1 MARSRAWLA
10 TVGLGGLI
18 AACGNG
24 DDDVSRATP
33 APVVASAEPTA
44 TEPSTTEAAVLSEPT
59 PAPSVSVAPTAPPP
73 SSLALV
79 TFNAGLAR
87 GFVDLAAERAPLV
100 ADAVAALDA
109 DVVALQEVWD
119 PEDVQAVATAV
130 QDRFPGQCFLEPAP
144 ETAGAPACP
153 PPESDALES
162 CARTACSGVAPEQ
175 LAGCVLDSCGAEYA
189 ALSGGC
195 QTCLAANIG
204 GSLDA
209 VVASC
214 ASATEMYAYGGSF
227 GIGLLSRQ
235 PIETWDETVLESS
248 LNRRAVIHAVI
259 DVDGRSLHV
268 FATHLSPI
276 FDDIPFPGEGSWEA
290 EQRAQ
295 IERLL
300 ALIEA
305 RVPAGEP
312 VVVLGDLNTG
322 PALPGVAAE
331 AADNFELLRAAGLVA
346 PYVDSPPQ
354 PACTF
359 CAENPLVGGTDDDD
373 SVLIDHVLVS
383 GLEATAV
390 ARILDQPIAVGTT
403 ESRLSDHY
411 GVEVTV
417 SFG

>member
-10 TVGLGGLI
+10 TVVVGGLV
-18 AACGNG
+18 AACGSG
-24 DDDVSRATP
+24 DDDTSPATP
-33 APVVASAEPTA
+33 ASVVASAEPTA
-44 TEPSTTEAAVLSEPT
+44 TEPSTTAAAVRPAPT
-59 PAPSVSVAPTAPPP
+59 PAPSASVAPTAPPP
-73 SSLALV
+73 SRLTLV

-109 DVVALQEVWD
+109 DVVALQEVWA

-130 QDRFPGQCFLEPAP
+130 QDGFPGQCFLEPAP

-162 CARTACSGVAPEQ
+162 CARNACSGVGPDQ
-175 LAGCVLDSCGAEYA
+175 LAGCVLDSCGAEYG

-195 QTCLAANIG
+195 QACLAANIG
-204 GSLDA
+204 GSLDE

-214 ASATEMYAYGGSF
+214 ASATEVYAYGGSF
-227 GIGLLSRQ
+227 GIGLLSRR
-235 PIETWDETVLESS
+235 PIETWDETVLDSS

-259 DVDGRSLHV
+259 DVDGSSLHV

-300 ALIEA
+300 ALIEE
-305 RVPAGEP
+305 RVPTGEP

-331 AADNFELLRAAGLVA
+331 AADNFELLRAAGLAA

-373 SVLIDHVLVS
+373 SVLIDHVLVG

-390 ARILDQPIAVGTT
+390 ARILDQPVTVGAT

-417 SFG
+417 SVG